1 MHFRMFEAGD
11 MLVSLRNLQTLVVID
26 GETHKI
32 KWTMTGPFFGEHDA
46 DFAPNGHIIMF
57 DNRITGHMPQLG
69 YSKVMEIDPA
79 TRTVAWTYSGSDA
92 EPFYSDIGGRVQ
104 WLPNG
109 NILVGE
115 PQGGRVFELARDA
128 DGTGKIVWQYVNL
141 IAPGTVGMLFDVQR
155 VPNVT
160 EPWVG
165 KACS

>member
-1 MHFRMFEAGD
+1 M
-11 MLVSLRNLQTLVVID
+11 
-26 GETHKI
+26 
-32 KWTMTGPFFGEHDA
+32 
-46 DFAPNGHIIMF
+46 
-57 DNRITGHMPQLG
+57 
-69 YSKVMEIDPA
+69 
-79 TRTVAWTYSGSDA
+79 
-92 EPFYSDIGGRVQ
+92 Q

>member
-1 MHFRMFEAGD
+1 M
-11 MLVSLRNLQTLVVID
+11 
-26 GETHKI
+26 
-32 KWTMTGPFFGEHDA
+32 
-46 DFAPNGHIIMF
+46 
-57 DNRITGHMPQLG
+57 
-69 YSKVMEIDPA
+69 
-79 TRTVAWTYSGSDA
+79 AWTYSGSDA